1 RRGGRVMAG
10 AGLLCRA
17 VGALLR
23 AGGPARAQ
31 ADVGE
36 RVYQQAL
43 RSTVWIVV
51 PLGGNRITVGSGSVI
66 DAKQRLVLTN
76 YHVVRGKSD
85 VIVMFPTFVNG
96 PDNKPE
102 LVVHP
107 HRYIAASRTSGIHG
121 KVLHTE
127 SHSDLALI
135 QLERLPPGTPA
146 LRPAAASAA
155 PGQRIHSIGNPAISD
170 ALWVYTPGSV
180 RAVYRKQMRASDQ

>member
-1 RRGGRVMAG
+1 MSRTR
-10 AGLLCRA
+10 LLFPA
-17 VGALLR
+17 LVALLL
-23 AGGPARAQ
+23 AAGPARAQ

-85 VIVMFPTFVNG
+85 VIVMFPMFEKG
-96 PDNKPE
+96 RDKKPE
-102 LVVHP
+102 LVVERD
-107 HRYIAASRTSGIHG
+107 RYIAAYRTSGIHG

-135 QLERLPPGTPA
+135 QLERL
-146 LRPAAASAA
+146 
-155 PGQRIHSIGNPAISD
+155 
-170 ALWVYTPGSV
+170 
-180 RAVYRKQMRASDQ
+180 